1 MRHKNHKTKILNR
14 ILELALTVLIVSLLS
29 FILMRLSP
37 VDPATAYA
45 KRSIGSPTAEQ
56 IQSIRV
62 RLGFDKPLY
71 EQYLLWLKNLMH
83 FDLGKSLSNGKPVW
97 DNIALALPKTLLI
110 VFQSAVMQMLLISL
124 IGCIAF
130 MMNKRFMRHL
140 INLICLIG
148 ISMPI
153 FYTGIILLDLFAVK
167 WDIVSVS
174 GNTTFVSYL
183 LPAASMCVFGASF
196 YIPLFIERLNKER
209 NEDYVSFLRG
219 NGLNERKLFFKHIF
233 PNAAIRLIPSFFQSI
248 GLMIA
253 NATIIE
259 IIFSIPGFGYLIVNA
274 VLNRDAPMIHA
285 IVFFLA
291 LFIAIA
297 NIVADIINNFLSKE
311 REV

>member
-1 MRHKNHKTKILNR
+1 MRYKNYKKRILNGL
-14 ILELALTVLIVSLLS
+14 LELAITILIVSFLS

-56 IQSIRV
+56 IESIRI

-71 EQYLLWLKNLMH
+71 EQYFLWLKNLMH
-83 FDLGKSLSNGKPVW
+83 FDLGMSLSNGKPVW
-97 DNIALALPKTLLI
+97 DTIVLALPKTLII
-110 VFQSAVMQMLLISL
+110 VFQSAVMQILTISF
-124 IGCIAF
+124 IGCLAF
-130 MMNKRFMRHL
+130 MTNRKFVKYGIHF
-140 INLICLIG
+140 ICLIG
-148 ISMPI
+148 ISTPI
-153 FYTGIILLDLFAVK
+153 FYTAILLLDLFAMK
-167 WDIVSVS
+167 WNIVSVA

-183 LPAASMCVFGASF
+183 LPAVSMCFFGSSF
-196 YIPLFIERLNKER
+196 YIPLFIERLHKES
-209 NEDYVSFLRG
+209 NEDYISFLRG
-219 NGLNERKLFFKHIF
+219 NGVDERRLFFKHIF
-233 PNAAIRLIPSFFQSI
+233 PNTAIRLVPSFFQSI

-253 NATIIE
+253 NATIVE

-297 NIVADIINNFLSKE
+297 NILADIVHAVLSEE
-311 REV
+311 RVV